1 MLSNSKISHFCSI
14 SQRVLNN
21 FVEGIDSRVENFI
34 KHLNVFSENQ
44 SSFDLKE
51 EIKNVVHEI
60 ILFVSLCILICS

>member
-1 MLSNSKISHFCSI
+1 MLSNSKISHFYSI

-34 KHLNVFSENQ
+34 KNLNGFSENQ